1 MYGKIMNIDFSS
13 IAPNTDFGKLLR
25 LPLALVPRSAVV
37 RILQGPLR
45 GCYWIAGSFNHGCW
59 LGSYEMRKQKS
70 FAHSIEPGQIV
81 YDIGANVGI
90 YTLLASKCV
99 SAKGQVFA
107 FEPLPENIKYLEKHV
122 KLNDCQNVMIQ
133 SAAICDHCGVMRFE
147 DAGCRATAHLS
158 SNGVLEVKTYSLDEF
173 IYVLNN
179 PIPDIIKIDVEGAE
193 YAVLQGARKLLTTNP
208 PIIFLATHS
217 SEIHAA
223 CCQLLNAVHYRLESI
238 GHQPVET
245 TDELLCHPS
254 N

>member
-1 MYGKIMNIDFSS
+1 MNIDFSS
-13 IAPNTDFGKLLR
+13 FAPNTAFGKLLR

-45 GCYWIAGSFNHGCW
+45 GWYWIAGSFNHGCW
-59 LGSYEMRKQKS
+59 LGSYEMHKQRS
-70 FAHSIEPGQIV
+70 FECAIEPGQIA

-99 SAKGQVFA
+99 SAKGQVIA

-133 SAAICDHCGVMRFE
+133 AAAICDYCGIMQFE
-147 DAGCRATAHLS
+147 KANCRAMGHLS
-158 SNGVLEVKTYSLDEF
+158 SNGDLEVKTYSLDEF

-179 PIPDIIKIDVEGAE
+179 PIPNVIKIDVEGAE
-193 YAVLQGARKLLTTNP
+193 LAVLKGAHKLLTSNP

-217 SEIHAA
+217 PEIHAA
-223 CCQLLNAVHYRLESI
+223 CCKLLNAVHYQVKSI
-238 GHQPVET
+238 DNQPVGS
-245 TDELLCHPS
+245 TDELLCYPF